1 MIFSKNIR
9 CSSNKIK
16 RASDACSPYNQTNR
30 FSSDAISY
38 SVFTSVVVVLV
49 TLLLLAE
56 LLEATIATMINSN
69 ATPPTTQ
76 TVGLFIQAGASAG
89 VDVVVCVSVVFVWEA
104 SVASWANAYTPD
116 IRQRNNRKHFEAA
129 LIIVFFIKLVCVS

>member
-1 MIFSKNIR
+1 M
-9 CSSNKIK
+9 
-16 RASDACSPYNQTNR
+16 
-30 FSSDAISY
+30 
-38 SVFTSVVVVLV
+38 VVVLV

-56 LLEATIATMINSN
+56 LREATIATMINSN

-76 TVGLFIQAGASAG
+76 TVGLFIQAGASAA

-129 LIIVFFIKLVCVS
+129 LIIVFFIKLVCVSCYIVKMMPLDAIHTYSAIEMMPTAGTIFTKYHQLKYH